1 MGRRSRS
8 RAPPLAFAADG
19 VDDFLNFAAGVG
31 RPKFGGGV
39 LEFVGQVTVVDVWLL
54 VQDGTRDAMV
64 NELADD
70 LQAPSF
76 AVPPDFEELVLAGLV
91 CG

>member
-1 MGRRSRS
+1 
-8 RAPPLAFAADG
+8 
-19 VDDFLNFAAGVG
+19 
-31 RPKFGGGV
+31 
-39 LEFVGQVTVVDVWLL
+39 
-54 VQDGTRDAMV
+54 MV

-76 AVPPDFEELVLAGLV
+76 AVPPEFEELVLAGLV